1 MFTDIDETVKA
12 AAIQIRLFKWDIWL
26 TTSEQLDI
34 SELGKWAKRET
45 DGLRLEQES
54 KAENKTSSS
63 WE

>member
-34 SELGKWAKRET
+34 SELGKLAKRDGWIET
-45 DGLRLEQES
+45 WAGKQ
-54 KAENKTSSS
+54 S